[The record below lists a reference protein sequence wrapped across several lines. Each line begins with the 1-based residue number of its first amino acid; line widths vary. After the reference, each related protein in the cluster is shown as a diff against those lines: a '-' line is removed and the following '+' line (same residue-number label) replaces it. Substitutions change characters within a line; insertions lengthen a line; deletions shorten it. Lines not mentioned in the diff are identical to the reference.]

1 MTTIRTIQKT
11 YAFHHPF
18 HLKGFDHSFPAGSYN
33 VETEEEML
41 EGLSF
46 VSYKR
51 TGTTLHMIRTATT
64 IIEPKIFNIDP
75 RDFDLAVLRDRHQCA
90 EETGLSDAPSMMS
103 RVDKLAIERGENEG
117 MTPRK

>member
-1 MTTIRTIQKT
+1 
-11 YAFHHPF
+11 
-18 HLKGFDHSFPAGSYN
+18 
-33 VETEEEML
+33 
-41 EGLSF
+41 
-46 VSYKR
+46 
-51 TGTTLHMIRTATT
+51 MIRTATT

-90 EETGLSDAPSMMS
+90 EETELSDAPSMMS